1 MANTLAWQART
12 APTRRPVDEPLWL
25 EWLTLVGLFVFATWL
40 LGVKGVWALLL
51 RADPTGITLLI
62 IVVFTGSTLW
72 CGRRARELAREKR
85 LLDEAIGAGARTAAR
100 SDGTRVYAEGW
111 AGDYW
116 RALDTAPVDTGAP
129 LDLLLERTH
138 GPHGTAW
145 WVNAIQLK
153 LGLLGKVIGFSIL
166 ALEIGQ
172 IQNFDPAQSQDLLKS
187 MTNGLGVALL
197 TTMVGLVGNI
207 LLGLQLTRL
216 DRYADGI
223 VDRAQRH
230 ALEIAAARVRSP
242 APTSTSASTS
252 TSAATSTSAST
263 S

>member
-1 MANTLAWQART
+1 MANSLAWQART
-12 APTRRPVDEPLWL
+12 AQPRRPVDEPLWL
-25 EWLTLVGLFVFATWL
+25 EWLTLAGLFVFATWL
-40 LGVKGVWALLL
+40 LGIKGVWALLL
-51 RADPTGITLLI
+51 RADPTGITLVI

-85 LLDEAIGAGARTAAR
+85 LLDEAVGAGMRTHAR
-100 SDGTRVYAEGW
+100 GW

-116 RALDTAPVDTGAP
+116 RALDAAPADSGAP

-216 DRYADGI
+216 DRFADGI

-230 ALEIAAARVRSP
+230 GLEIAAARAP
-242 APTSTSASTS
+242 A
-252 TSAATSTSAST
+252 AATSTLTATMS
-263 S
+263 